1 MSEMKKVFIGIDP
14 GAKGAMAVLDGDEP
28 PALVPCDYETY
39 DSYIRSRAFAKNPD
53 GTPEFYLHVVIE
65 DVHAM
70 PMNGCKGNFML
81 GWSLGRIQQIVDTC
95 TVRYQLVKPQQWQKE
110 YGISNK
116 DKSKSQSIATAKR
129 LFPGVDLRRTER
141 CTKDHDG
148 FADALLIAEWCR
160 RHLA

>member
-14 GAKGAMAVLDGDEP
+14 GAMGAMAVLEDGESP
-28 PALVPCDYETY
+28 RLVLCDYEAY
-39 DSYIRSRAFAKNPD
+39 DGFIRSHAFAKHPD
-53 GTPEFYLHVVIE
+53 GTPMFYLHVVIE

-116 DKSKSQSIATAKR
+116 DKAKSQSIATAKR

-148 FADALLIAEWCR
+148 FADALLLAEYSR
-160 RHLA
+160 RRLA